1 MKFRYILTALAAAA
15 TLFVGCEKEMPGDLA
30 ELQVSSSYVAIP
42 NAGGSDTIVITSTES
57 WSFEALDSKTAAWL
71 TVAPMNGGA
80 GETVVSFSAGEAA
93 MTRSA
98 ALKISVAGKTQYVN
112 VKQAVASAE
121 VSNSTCAEVL
131 AGADGKTYRIKG
143 AVSAIEANVYG
154 NYNVTD
160 ETGTVYI
167 YGTLDKNGATK
178 NFASLGIENGDIVT
192 VEGPKSTYNG
202 KVELVDVTV
211 IEIEKS
217 LIKVDE
223 IPEEPV
229 AIEGGEFSVVL
240 TCKGDGVTVVVPDEA
255 KSWLSVVGVVTS
267 GSSATVTFAA
277 APNAGG
283 DRSVDLE
290 FITTSAGKS
299 YTAQTT
305 ISQKGSILE
314 VKCAEFNAQEDGTA
328 QYKVSGIVTKIAQ
341 DSEKYGTNLY
351 IKDATGEE
359 VYLYGSVTPDGVIDP
374 LVANHGVK
382 VGDIITLVGPKSS
395 YKGAAQMVK
404 GYLADIKP
412 VTPMK
417 AADVAALEDDDKA
430 DPKNYIMLTGV
441 VTTASGSNKTDLVT
455 YGNFD
460 LVDETGAVYVYGV
473 STGWNGETKKFGTL
487 GVEEGDTITIVAYKT
502 SYKGAA
508 QVVGMYVSSEK
519 GSTPDPDQPGETSAY
534 SIDLAYTL
542 GSSSYDDGAAVVNG
556 EEISKTLKIGTSSKV
571 GEFTL
576 SVPAGTKK
584 ITYYAVAWKGNATT
598 VEFYDGETLVA
609 SQDVAANDGASG
621 NAPYTITVTDSD
633 KYVIEKEFAN
643 ATNLRVTTA
652 EGAKTRA
659 IFFGIKAE

>member
-80 GETVVSFSAGEAA
+80 GETVVSFTAGEAA

-121 VSNSTCAEVL
+121 VSNSTCAEVI

-160 ETGTVYI
+160 ETGTVYV

-211 IEIEKS
+211 IDIEKS

-290 FITTSAGKS
+290 FLTTSAGKS

-328 QYKVSGIVTKIAQ
+328 QYRVSGIVTKITS

-374 LVANHGVK
+374 LGANHGVK

-404 GYLADIKP
+404 GYLADVKH

-417 AADVAALEDDDKA
+417 AADVAALEDDDKG
-430 DPKNYIMLTGV
+430 DPQNYIMLTGV
-441 VTTASGSNKTDLVT
+441 VTKASGSNKTDLAT

-460 LVDETGAVYVYGV
+460 LVDESGAVYVYGV

-487 GVEEGDTITIVAYKT
+487 GVNEGDTITIVAYKT

-508 QVVGMYVSSEK
+508 QVVGMYVSHKPAPVAGASVITSNLVPSGAYGPESVITAGSLDYYINQVADFGDGIQFKKSE
-519 GSTPDPDQPGETSAY
+519 SY
-534 SIDLAYTL
+534 LA
-542 GSSSYDDGAAVVNG
+542 N
-556 EEISKTLKIGTSSKV
+556 KTACGKI
-571 GEFTL
+571 
-576 SVPAGTKK
+576 KK
-584 ITYYAVAWKGNATT
+584 ITLVPSATKTWYPGNLKVYAGDSEKPEEIEIAASDENCLVYDLSNKDYKFFRIAETSGHAVYVESIT
-598 VEFYDGETLVA
+598 VEYD
-609 SQDVAANDGASG
+609 D
-621 NAPYTITVTDSD
+621 
-633 KYVIEKEFAN
+633 
-643 ATNLRVTTA
+643 
-652 EGAKTRA
+652 
-659 IFFGIKAE
+659 

>member
-1 MKFRYILTALAAAA
+1 MKFRYFIAIAAAA
-15 TLFVGCEKEMPGDLA
+15 TLFVGCEKEMPGDLN
-30 ELQVSSSYVAIP
+30 ELQVSSSYVAIN
-42 NAGGSDTIVITSTES
+42 NAGGSNTIVVTSTES
-57 WSFEALDSKTAAWL
+57 WSFEALDSKTAEWL
-71 TVAPMNGGA
+71 TVAPMSGGA

-98 ALKISVAGKTQYVN
+98 ALKISVAGNTQYVN

-121 VSNSTCAEVL
+121 VTVSTCAEVL

-160 ETGTVYI
+160 ETGTVYV

-178 NFASLGIENGDIVT
+178 NFASLGIENGDVVT

-217 LIKVDE
+217 LIKVEE
-223 IPEEPV
+223 IPEEAV
-229 AIEGGEFSVVL
+229 AIEGGEFPVVL
-240 TCKGDGVTVVVPDEA
+240 TCKGDGVKVVIPEEA
-255 KSWLSVVGVVTS
+255 KSWLSVVGIVTS
-267 GSSATVTFAA
+267 GSSATVTFLA
-277 APNAGG
+277 APNMGG
-283 DRSVDLE
+283 DRAVDLE
-290 FITTSAGKS
+290 FITTSAGKT

-305 ISQKGSILE
+305 ISQKGSILD

-328 QYKVSGIVTKIAQ
+328 QYRVSGIVTKITS

-359 VYLYGSVTPDGVIDP
+359 VYLYGSVNEAGTIDP

-404 GYLADIKP
+404 GYLADVKP

-417 AADVAALEDDDKA
+417 AADVAALEDDDKG
-430 DPKNYIMLTGV
+430 DPQNYIMLTGV
-441 VTTASGSNKTDLVT
+441 VTKASGSNKTDLAT

-460 LVDETGAVYVYGV
+460 LVDESGSVYVYGV

-487 GVEEGDTITIVAYKT
+487 GVNEGDTITIIAYKT

-508 QVVGMYVSSEK
+508 QVVGMYVSHMA
-519 GSTPDPDQPGETSAY
+519 PPVA
-534 SIDLAYTL
+534 
-542 GSSSYDDGAAVVNG
+542 GSSAITSDLVPTAYGDESTITAGSLEYYIYQVANYGDGIQFKKSVSYLAN
-556 EEISKTLKIGTSSKV
+556 KTACDKI
-571 GEFTL
+571 
-576 SVPAGTKK
+576 KK
-584 ITYYAVAWKGNATT
+584 ITLVPSATKTWYPGNLKVYAGNSEKAEEIEIEASDEKGLVFDLSNKDCKYFKIAETSGHAVYVESIT
-598 VEFYDGETLVA
+598 VEYE
-609 SQDVAANDGASG
+609 
-621 NAPYTITVTDSD
+621 
-633 KYVIEKEFAN
+633 
-643 ATNLRVTTA
+643 
-652 EGAKTRA
+652 
-659 IFFGIKAE
+659 